1 MTDCFVNQPKIRN
14 GREKRTL
21 LAFAV
26 CSEKYSNKLKN
37 IRFTCPVCDRTKRF
51 VAIFCPSFSVGFPT
65 FGYSSEIFVIFFLI
79 KHCDMTFFSGNSCC
93 CFSADHFSIN
103 QQINITCFTFARHI
117 FRIADGEVKSA
128 INFIWM
134 QINCRGRNPKKVA
147 QIVFAFFF
155 FSASESNKNEWNAE
169 CNKKNDEEEL
179 NDKKI

>member
-1 MTDCFVNQPKIRN
+1 MIVPNGLLLFFALHFPSVSPRLVIR
-14 GREKRTL
+14 RK
-21 LAFAV
+21 
-26 CSEKYSNKLKN
+26 
-37 IRFTCPVCDRTKRF
+37 
-51 VAIFCPSFSVGFPT
+51 FSLF
-65 FGYSSEIFVIFFLI
+65 FFLI

-93 CFSADHFSIN
+93 CFSADHFSIS

-147 QIVFAFFF
+147 QIVFAFFL

-169 CNKKNDEEEL
+169 CNKKKRRRRVEWQKDLERGVIIIYSHVPYLPEHFNIAQESHL
-179 NDKKI
+179 H